1 MAKLKITVKR
11 VEDLKVY
18 ENNPRKNKKAVAA
31 VAESIKKFGFTNPII
46 INDMNVILAGH
57 TRLQALKELG
67 VEKVDCIQLTN
78 LSEQEQ
84 KAFRIADNRVADFSV
99 WNDKMLQE
107 EMRDISAE
115 DWEKF
120 GFNEK
125 LLEKVKAPE
134 MTTCPKCGRQFIK
147 I

>member
-1 MAKLKITVKR
+1 MGYQIHYF
-11 VEDLKVY
+11 KVADIRPY
-18 ENNPRKNKKAVAA
+18 DRNPRDNTKA
-31 VAESIKKFGFTNPII
+31 
-46 INDMNVILAGH
+46 
-57 TRLQALKELG
+57 

-120 GFNEK
+120 GFSEK
-125 LLEKVKAPE
+125 LLEKVNAPE